1 MPSQHGGTRRAV
13 EAGRFYAD
21 SPARLAVQVAEFLA
35 AGACP
40 HAPPAR
46 AILAPHAGYAYSG
59 PTAGLAYARLDA
71 SPGGRVVLLAPSHHV
86 AFAAVSTGTRASL
99 ATPLGNLAVD
109 TAACAALLA
118 EPLFVA
124 RDDTHAEEHAL
135 GTQLPFLATLLPDTP
150 VVPLVCGQLGDRAI
164 EQAAERLVRA
174 FPEESTRWVVSSDF
188 THFGPDFDFVPFRD
202 RVHERLEELDRAGI
216 GRILARD
223 GEGFA
228 AFLADTG
235 ATICGAEP
243 IRILL
248 GVLRRLGIADGELL
262 GYTSSGRL
270 TGDERHSVGYAAI
283 AFGRSAPAGP
293 LALAAGEQAAALALA
308 RAAIAADLFGQ
319 DFRLPGDL
327 PPALRA
333 EGACFVSLTVG
344 GRLRGCIGELETA
357 GPLAESIVRNAREA
371 AFGDWRFSP
380 LAAPELASARIEIS
394 VLSPLRR
401 IAGPAEF
408 VPGTH
413 GVLIEKGR
421 RSAVF
426 LPQVAPENGWDRET
440 TLEQLCRKASLP
452 ADAWRRGAVF
462 KVFTAQVFAE
472 PESP

>member
-1 MPSQHGGTRRAV
+1 MADQYAGTRRAV
-13 EAGRFYAD
+13 EAGRFYTG
-21 SPARLAVQVAEFLA
+21 SPERLAAQVAEFLA

-59 PTAGLAYARLDA
+59 PTAGRAYARLDA
-71 SPGGRVVLLAPSHHV
+71 SPGGRVVLLAPSHQM
-86 AFAAVSTGTRASL
+86 AFAAVSTGAWAEL

-124 RDDTHAEEHAL
+124 RNDTHAGEHAI
-135 GTQLPFLATLLPDTP
+135 GTQLPFLATLLPTTP

-164 EQAAERLVRA
+164 GQAAERLARA
-174 FPEESTRWVVSSDF
+174 FPEESTRWIVSSDF
-188 THFGPDFDFVPFRD
+188 THFGPDFDYVPFRD
-202 RVHERLEELDRAGI
+202 RVHERLEELDRTGI

-228 AFLADTG
+228 AFLAETG

-248 GVLRRLGIADGELL
+248 GVLRRLGVVGGELL

-270 TGDERHSVGYAAI
+270 TGNERHSVGYAAI
-283 AFGRSAPAGP
+283 TFGQTAPAGP
-293 LALAAGEQAAALALA
+293 SALAAEEQTAALALA
-308 RAAIAADLFGQ
+308 RAAIAAELSRQ
-319 DFRLPGDL
+319 AFRLPENL

-333 EGACFVSLTVG
+333 EGACFVSLTTG
-344 GRLRGCIGELETA
+344 GRLRGCIGELEA
-357 GPLAESIVRNAREA
+357 DGPLAESIVRNARSA
-371 AFGDWRFSP
+371 AFGDWRFPP
-380 LAAPELASARIEIS
+380 LAAPELPAARIEIS
-394 VLSPLRR
+394 VLSPLRQ
-401 IAGPAEF
+401 IADPAEF
-408 VPGTH
+408 VPGDH
-413 GVLIEKGR
+413 GILLEKGR